1 MLISEA
7 MISRRISVVCAALA
21 LAACASGP
29 VADAPPAPDA
39 AIEFSSPAA
48 ELNYHLLLGE
58 IATNR
63 GEHDRATDAYL
74 AAMALTTDAGV
85 AERAVQLALFTQRID
100 DARRAVARWRALE
113 PDAQGPLEAELV
125 VELRAND
132 AQAAYRIAE
141 RLLEIWRAPSDS
153 AFQAL
158 GGLLVDEPTME
169 PSIVLMQRLT
179 ERYNVG
185 AAWHVLGLLALRAND
200 LELAQE
206 AAARARV
213 LEPESA
219 QAAML
224 ESRVLVLAGERERGI
239 ALMRA
244 TAAEHPDD
252 PTVRFALAGLY
263 LATGGYQEAADELAK
278 ILDQAP
284 AFSDARWMLAMVLLQ
299 LQDAD
304 GAEVQLRELLA
315 DPVRRWD
322 VPYFLG
328 GVYELRGDWAGAL
341 EWFDQVEWG
350 DNLLNARI
358 KAVHM
363 LYQLGRLDD
372 ARTRLAYLHD
382 DFPEMASRLYRV
394 EAELLSRAGDRAGAL
409 AVFDRALDA
418 QPDDVEL
425 LYSRALLQ
433 ERLGNVDAAIADLR
447 RVRALQPDSPVAKNA
462 LGYLLAD
469 RGSPTQW
476 DEARRLIGEALEREP
491 QNAAYLD
498 SMGWVLFRLG
508 DLDGAR
514 DWLLRS
520 WAAQRDAEV
529 GAHLGEVLW
538 RLGAPDAARE
548 IWLEALRL
556 DAEHPVLIDT
566 LRRLDADLPAGDS

>member
-1 MLISEA
+1 MLISEPMTPRLVTVA
-7 MISRRISVVCAALA
+7 CAALT
-21 LAACASGP
+21 LAACATQ
-29 VADAPPAPDA
+29 PPAGETDA
-39 AIEFSSPAA
+39 ARETLEFSSPAA

-74 AAMALTTDAGV
+74 AAMDLTTDAGI
-85 AERAVQLALFTQRID
+85 AERAVQLALFTQRLD
-100 DARRAVARWRALE
+100 DARRAIERWSELE

-125 VELRAND
+125 VELRADN
-132 AQAAYRIAE
+132 AQRAYRVAE
-141 RLLEIWRAPSDS
+141 RLLERWQAPSES

-169 PSIVLMQRLT
+169 SGIALMQRLT

-185 AAWHVLGLLALRAND
+185 AAWHVLGLLALRVND
-200 LELAQE
+200 LELARE

-213 LEPESA
+213 LEPESP
-219 QAAML
+219 QAAIL
-224 ESRVLVLAGERERGI
+224 ESRVLVLAGERERGL

-244 TAAEHPDD
+244 TVAENPDD

-263 LATGGYQEAADELAK
+263 LVTGDFQATAAELEKVVA
-278 ILDQAP
+278 QAP
-284 AFSDARWMLAMVLLQ
+284 AYTDARWMLAMVLLQ

-322 VPYFLG
+322 VPYYLG

-350 DNLLNARI
+350 ENLLNARI

-363 LYQLGRLDD
+363 LHQLGRLDD
-372 ARTRLAYLHD
+372 ARLRLDYLHD
-382 DFPEMASRLYRV
+382 DFPHASSRLYRV
-394 EAELLSRAGDRAGAL
+394 EAELLNRAGDRKAAL
-409 AVFDRALDA
+409 EVFDRALA
-418 QPDDVEL
+418 KHPDDVEL
-425 LYSRALLQ
+425 LYSRALQQ
-433 ERLGNVDAAIADLR
+433 ERLGHVDAATADLR
-447 RVRALQPDSPVAKNA
+447 RVRTLQPDSPVAKNA

-469 RGSPTQW
+469 RGKPAQW
-476 DEARRLIGEALEREP
+476 EEARRLISEALEAEP
-491 QNAAYLD
+491 RNAAYLD

-508 DLDGAR
+508 DLDAAR
-514 DWLLRS
+514 VWLLRS
-520 WAAQRDAEV
+520 WEVQRDAEV

-538 RLGAPDAARE
+538 QLGAPDAARE
-548 IWLEALRL
+548 VWLEALQI

-566 LRRLDADLPAGDS
+566 LRRLDAKLPVGDS